1 MVALGFEISVCRWEV
16 WLGMAG
22 VKIFPLAKS
31 RRAFAPLFVM
41 LDFWNMFFMSCEIS
55 SLPRRRKTAL
65 SFARREIKQ
74 SENRRKISSKIVFLN
89 LRRDCRNDF
98 KSKKP
103 SALQA
108 DNGGFLRRGFFR
120 QDGRRNKMNRRASG
134 GRSLTEAPR
143 HGGELSGNVDT
154 RKF

>member
-1 MVALGFEISVCRWEV
+1 MVALGFEISVCRWEE

-22 VKIFPLAKS
+22 VKFFPLVKS

-41 LDFWNMFFMSCEIS
+41 LDFWKMFFMSCEIW
-55 SLPRRRKTAL
+55 SLPKRRKTAL
-65 SFARREIKQ
+65 SLARREIKQ

-89 LRRDCRNDF
+89 LRRDWEGAF

-108 DNGGFLRRGFFR
+108 DNRGFF
-120 QDGRRNKMNRRASG
+120 S
-134 GRSLTEAPR
+134 
-143 HGGELSGNVDT
+143 T
-154 RKF
+154 RIF